1 MTTIQRPRH
10 PLCTTLALLIA
21 ANQRKAT
28 ELEYEIHAVIA
39 GLIDIAEWT
48 DEKKADLY
56 ARLAESINKEDRIID
71 LERKVSF
78 ALWQND
84 QFPFV

>member
-1 MTTIQRPRH
+1 MTTTQRPRH
-10 PLCTTLALLIA
+10 PLTTTLALLIA

-39 GLIDIAEWT
+39 GLVDIEEWT

>member
-10 PLCTTLALLIA
+10 PLCTTLTLLIA

-28 ELEYEIHAVIA
+28 GLEYEIHAVIA
-39 GLIDIAEWT
+39 GLVDIAGWT
-48 DEKKADLY
+48 GEKKADLY

-84 QFPFV
+84 SFPFV

>member
-1 MTTIQRPRH
+1 MTIHKPRH
-10 PLCTTLALLIA
+10 PLCTTLTLLIA

-39 GLIDIAEWT
+39 GLVDIAGWT

-84 QFPFV
+84 QFPAV

>member
-21 ANQRKAT
+21 ANQRKST

-39 GLIDIAEWT
+39 GLVDIAGWT

-84 QFPFV
+84 QFPAV